1 MPDYEFRTR
10 SGEIDSLFDAVL
22 LLEDRNEC
30 YRFFEDVCT
39 IAELNAIAQRWEVAK
54 LLDQGITYQEIA
66 KGHNASSA
74 TISRVNRCL
83 SYGAGGYRLM
93 LERMRGMRE

>member
-10 SGEIDSLFDAVL
+10 SEEIDALFDAIL

-39 IAELNAIAQRWEVAK
+39 IAELNAIAQRWEVAQ

-66 KGHNASSA
+66 RGHNASSA

-83 SYGAGGYRLM
+83 SYGAGGYRLI
-93 LERMRGMRE
+93 LERLRANRE